1 MNLPFFQKKL
11 KQISPRYIMNIAI
24 RSKDLWFLYY
34 YRGPRRISYDP
45 KWFPRKPSKADGP
58 IGVHMDRLK
67 EDERDQL
74 SYCAFGESSKLFFLR
89 STDRKKEWTP
99 RLSRH
104 VPGELLDAYQDEF
117 KRGPPR
123 AIKFGKG
130 KTWILYGKSSFSW
143 SRHGLPRSL
152 QTALQRG
159 TEERWT
165 INVSVLSLIL
175 AVYTATQLTRMPQ
188 KTVLNCNNRKEY
200 VLVFNEG
207 PVYYSFHRD
216 FVSPFK
222 VIIEE
227 WSSEMRSSERFPDH
241 KPTFPSETHDDND
254 DEEED
259 SDLAESE
266 SLADDSG
273 EGGDHISKQNR
284 RAVDG
289 RNRQAASSASNAS
302 APEASGSSQRPRA
315 DSDDAVTVTTL
326 RLLHLLLRP
335 HHRLLLS
342 QLLHPPKGFHLDS
355 YLSHPSQSSILSL
368 RGQQCNRKTNQ
379 MNDLSPQYT
388 VQIFQEVGGTTE
400 FNLL

>member
-1 MNLPFFQKKL
+1 
-11 KQISPRYIMNIAI
+11 
-24 RSKDLWFLYY
+24 
-34 YRGPRRISYDP
+34 
-45 KWFPRKPSKADGP
+45 
-58 IGVHMDRLK
+58 MDRLK